1 MGLAQDVRN
10 GEVAMRV
17 NRALAIALIA
27 ASVIFPACSASR
39 LRQKVGAGNA
49 EIQLANQA
57 WQAARI
63 RLDSMCPHAPKTMDD
78 VTQSL
83 ELDQKNDCYARL
95 AKDTHAPTLD
105 DWHWRWLPPY
115 QVVIAVYDEELRK
128 RVIPRLYEEYM
139 LGLTR
144 YLAEK
149 ADNDE
154 ITPEQLRHA
163 FTAGWNWLRGKIQ
176 DEPILMKHN
185 VRSAENAD
193 ATTRERVT
201 TVAGSL
207 ATVATLALIVSA
219 EDRTFQP
226 APANCYAYS
235 TAERNYKVDCY

>member
-39 LRQKVGAGNA
+39 LRQKVDAGNA

-63 RLDSMCPHAPKTMDD
+63 RLDSMCPHAPKTMDE

-163 FTAGWNWLRGKIQ
+163 FTAGWNWLRG
-176 DEPILMKHN
+176 M
-185 VRSAENAD
+185 
-193 ATTRERVT
+193 
-201 TVAGSL
+201 

-219 EDRTFQP
+219 EDRAFQP
-226 APANCYAYS
+226 APANCYAYP

>member
-1 MGLAQDVRN
+1 MSANHPLGVLSITV
-10 GEVAMRV
+10 
-17 NRALAIALIA
+17 LLIL
-27 ASVIFPACSASR
+27 PACSASR
-39 LRQKVGAGNA
+39 ARQRIDYQNA
-49 EIQLANQA
+49 KIDLASEA

-63 RLDSMCPHAPKTMDD
+63 RLNSMCPHAPKTMDE

-115 QVVIAVYDEELRK
+115 QIVIAVYDEELRK

-163 FTAGWNWLRGKIQ
+163 FTAGWNWLQGKIHE
-176 DEPILMKHN
+176 EPILLQPN
-185 VRSAENAD
+185 LQRGDGAD
-193 ATTRERVT
+193 VASRDRMTH
-201 TVAGSL
+201 VAGSL
-207 ATVATLALIVSA
+207 ATVAMLALAVSA
-219 EDRTFQP
+219 DDKTYQP
-226 APANCYAYS
+226 TPANCYAFL
-235 TAERNYKVDCY
+235 TDKHNYAVQCY

>member
-57 WQAARI
+57 WHAARI
-63 RLDSMCPHAPKTMDD
+63 RLDSMCPHAPKTMDE

-176 DEPILMKHN
+176 DEPILLKHN

-193 ATTRERVT
+193 ATMWDKVI

-207 ATVATLALIVSA
+207 VTVATLALIVSA

>member
-1 MGLAQDVRN
+1 MALAQDATER
-10 GEVAMRV
+10 VAMRV
-17 NRALAIALIA
+17 NRALAIASIA
-27 ASVIFPACSASR
+27 ASIIFPACSASR
-39 LRQKVGAGNA
+39 LRQKVGDANA

-63 RLDSMCPHAPKTMDD
+63 RLHSMCPHAPKTMDE

-83 ELDQKNDCYARL
+83 KLDQENGCYARL

-163 FTAGWNWLRGKIQ
+163 FTASWNWLRGKIQ
-176 DEPILMKHN
+176 DEPILLKHN

-193 ATTRERVT
+193 AATRDRVT

-219 EDRTFQP
+219 EDRAFQP
-226 APANCYAYS
+226 APANCYAYP